1 MHLQPRCGCCKG
13 MPRAP
18 CLVMPLLGLVQAL
31 RAEGKSCPRAPPKLS
46 LLLERCGKL
55 LQTWYTQRRELM
67 EVRVWFPK
75 HFPARFTCCATLNL
89 LFAKGGSFSVRKAD
103 GS

>member
-18 CLVMPLLGLVQAL
+18 CLAVPLL
-31 RAEGKSCPRAPPKLS
+31 RAVPVWGAQRLSCPRAPPKLS
-46 LLLERCGKL
+46 LFLERCGKV
-55 LQTWYTQRRELM
+55 LQTQRREL
-67 EVRVWFPK
+67 VQVQVWFPK
-75 HFPARFTCCATLNL
+75 YCPARFTCCAILNL
-89 LFAKGGSFSVRKAD
+89 LFAKGGSFSVRKAN